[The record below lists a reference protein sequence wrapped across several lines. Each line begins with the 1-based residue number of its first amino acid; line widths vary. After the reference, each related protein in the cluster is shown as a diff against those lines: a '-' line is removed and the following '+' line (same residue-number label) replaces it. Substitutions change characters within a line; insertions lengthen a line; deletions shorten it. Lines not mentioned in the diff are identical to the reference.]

1 MENTADQ
8 YLYSNAGGEFWKKV
22 ATSPYIN
29 PIGFLVQKQKD
40 KKAAQAAEMQEA
52 QDYAA
57 QTSGGGSGGGFGG
70 GSSTLLWVGVGVT
83 GLLVIGGI
91 IYFVTRKKK

>member
-57 QTSGGGSGGGFGG
+57 QTSGGGSGGG
-70 GSSTLLWVGVGVT
+70 SSTLLWVGVGVA

-91 IYFVTRKKK
+91 IYFVTRKKN